1 LGAFGSRQ
9 KGLHLAKDL
18 NIILVRVD
26 SRLIHGQILEA
37 WVPHVKAKCIIVV
50 DDKVAADSFL
60 ETVIKMAVPSEIEV
74 IICSVDDFAQNYTYT
89 HGSGKKTI
97 VLFSSIADA
106 CNAFKQGFRF
116 ERLNI
121 GNVYNNE
128 YKVCCAS
135 SVFLCDE
142 EITNLENLLKETGV
156 FIELQRVPKGRAV
169 NIKEALKDYWHKEK

>member
-1 LGAFGSRQ
+1 
-9 KGLHLAKDL
+9 LAKEL
-18 NIILVRVD
+18 NIVLVRVD
-26 SRLIHGQILEA
+26 SRLVHGQILEA

-60 ETVIKMAVPSEIEV
+60 ETVIKMAVPSEMEV
-74 IICSVDDFAQNYTYT
+74 IISSVEDFVQSYKYT

-106 CNAFKQGFRF
+106 CTAFRGGFRF
-116 ERLNI
+116 DRLNI

-142 EITNLENLLKETGV
+142 EIKYLEDLLKETGV
-156 FIELQRVPKGRAV
+156 FVELQRIPKGRAI
-169 NIKEALKDYWHKEK
+169 NIKEALKDYWHKEKQGL